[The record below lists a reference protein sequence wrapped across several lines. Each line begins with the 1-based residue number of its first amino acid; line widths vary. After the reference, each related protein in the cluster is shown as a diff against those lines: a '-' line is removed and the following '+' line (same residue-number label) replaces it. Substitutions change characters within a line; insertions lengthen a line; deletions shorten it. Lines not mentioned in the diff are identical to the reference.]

1 MRGDTNKVVMEYP
14 YMGGVNTRYFLI
26 FKEILYRMGDKK
38 THHHILSRRNIM
50 ASDRWSYHSD
60 NTGLIFTS
68 SSYYFQNYVKEPIKV
83 SLPENMSFDEFQEK
97 ISYLYKKKHGE
108 DIPAVFLNHYMVGSY
123 EDMIPVFDRA
133 LKISLVNVTDIIF
146 IYTKLSDDMKIES
159 LFAIMDILGG
169 NATYDDRARA
179 AIASMNALGV
189 STV

>member
-1 MRGDTNKVVMEYP
+1 
-14 YMGGVNTRYFLI
+14 MGGVDERYFLI
-26 FKEILYRMGDKK
+26 FRTILYRMRGKK
-38 THHHILSRRNIM
+38 THHHILKGEHIM
-50 ASDRWSYHSD
+50 ASDRWSYHAD
-60 NTGLIFTS
+60 DTGLIFTS
-68 SSYYFQNYVKEPIKV
+68 SSYYYQNYVKEPIKV

-97 ISYLYKKKHGE
+97 ISALYKEKHGE
-108 DIPAVFLNHYMVGSY
+108 DIPTVFLNHYMVETY
-123 EDMIPVFDRA
+123 KDMIPFFDRA

-189 STV
+189 STL